1 MRIELTEAVWLEE
14 RSELSLEELIEL
26 SGLPGDVLQELV
38 DCGVL
43 VPIAAQAS
51 EWRFA
56 SGYVATVRTAGR
68 LRADFDLD
76 ADALALVVR
85 LIERI
90 RELEEQVRA
99 LRAGASR

>member
-14 RSELSLEELIEL
+14 RPELSLEELAEL
-26 SGLPGDVLQELV
+26 SGLPAEVLRELV

-43 VPIAAQAS
+43 VPISAQAP
-51 EWRFA
+51 EWRFT

-68 LRADFDLD
+68 LRTDFDLD
-76 ADALALVVR
+76 ANALALVIR
-85 LIERI
+85 LMNRI
-90 RELEEQVRA
+90 GELEAQIRA